1 MLIKFTVKKRCYEQ
15 GIGMVEMLVALLLL
29 GVGLLGALSLQANG
43 LQSNQRAS
51 FVTEAHFLAQDMSE
65 KIIAYGSTLS
75 NGNSGANSGE
85 YDDTDTGTTSYIDPG
100 CGSVGSACDLAN
112 TVLLDQFNWQ
122 QSLSSSGLPS
132 VRGSVSWNA
141 STYTIRVLWDR
152 DRTGA
157 TGTDCASTD
166 KTTNLTCFE
175 MQLSL

>member
-1 MLIKFTVKKRCYEQ
+1 
-15 GIGMVEMLVALLLL
+15 MVEMLVALFLL

-75 NGNSGANSGE
+75 NGNAGANNGE
-85 YDDTDTGTTSYIDPG
+85 YGGTDTGPATYVDPG
-100 CGSVGSACDLAN
+100 CGSIGSSCDLAN

-122 QSLSSSGLPS
+122 QSLNNSGLPS
-132 VRGSVSWNA
+132 ARGVVSWND
-141 STYTIRVLWDR
+141 STYTVRVMWDR

-157 TGTDCASTD
+157 TGTNCNSPD
-166 KTTNLTCFE
+166 KTVNLTCFD